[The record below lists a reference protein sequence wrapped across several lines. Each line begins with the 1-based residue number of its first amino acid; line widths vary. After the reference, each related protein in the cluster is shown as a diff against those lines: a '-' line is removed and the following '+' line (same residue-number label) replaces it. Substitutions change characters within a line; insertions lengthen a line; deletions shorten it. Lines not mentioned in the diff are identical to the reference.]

1 MIRKNFDN
9 YWDEMKQGG
18 TLDVRMLRMFEAVA
32 ESGNVTRAA
41 AQLGVTQSAVS
52 QAVTQIEQI
61 LGTPVFDRTQRPFKL
76 TPAGIALSR
85 RARHIV
91 EDIERLLSEVREA
104 DLASRP
110 AIRVGMIDSFAATA
124 GPAIAKRVTAAASQL
139 LMWSGLANSH
149 AQALLNRQLD
159 LIITSDTL
167 DDVDRIVRRAIFTEP
182 FILVVPAARKSEF
195 EGASLLQATQLAPFI
210 RFSARSHFGAVIERH
225 LRRSGHVPLPSL
237 EIDTADVVMAMV
249 GAGLGCAI
257 TTPLCV
263 LQGRAY
269 LSQIAMLPLPGVPLS
284 RTIYQLSREGEYEEM
299 AGHVFQASRN
309 VLENEIFPTLRQTI
323 PWLRGSM
330 ALC

>member
-1 MIRKNFDN
+1 MR
-9 YWDEMKQGG
+9 QGG
-18 TLDVRMLRMFEAVA
+18 TLDVRMLRIFEAVA
-32 ESGNVTRAA
+32 DSGNVSRAA
-41 AQLGVTQSAVS
+41 EKLGITQSAVS
-52 QAVTQIEQI
+52 QALNQVEHI
-61 LGTPVFDRTQRPFKL
+61 LGTAVFDRAHRPFKL

-91 EDIERLLSEVREA
+91 DDIDRLVSDVREA

-139 LMWSGLANSH
+139 LLWSGLANSH
-149 AQALLNRQLD
+149 AHALLNRQLD
-159 LIITSDTL
+159 LIVTSDTL
-167 DDVDRIVRRAIFTEP
+167 EDVDRIVRRAIFTEP
-182 FILVVPAARKSEF
+182 FIMVAPAARKKEF
-195 EGASLLQATQLAPFI
+195 EDASLLQAIQLAPFI

-249 GAGLGCAI
+249 AAGLGWAI

-269 LSQIAMLPLPGVPLS
+269 LQQIAILPLPGVPLS
-284 RTIYQLSREGEYEEM
+284 RSIHQLSREGEYEEM
-299 AGHVFQASRN
+299 AGHVFQTSRS
-309 VLENEIFPTLRQTI
+309 VLENDIFPLVREYI

>member
-1 MIRKNFDN
+1 MRRD
-9 YWDEMKQGG
+9 GA
-18 TLDVRMLRMFEAVA
+18 LDVRMLRVFEAAA
-32 ESGNVTRAA
+32 ESGNISRAA
-41 AQLGVTQSAVS
+41 EKLGMTQSAVS
-52 QAVTQIEQI
+52 QAVSQVEQI
-61 LGTPVFDRTQRPFKL
+61 LGTAVFDRSHRPFKL

-85 RARHIV
+85 RARQIV
-91 EDIERLLSEVREA
+91 EDVDRLVSDVREA

-139 LMWSGLANSH
+139 LLWSGLANSH

-167 DDVDRIVRRAIFTEP
+167 EDVDRIVRRPIFTEP
-182 FILVVPAARKSEF
+182 FILVVPASRKQEF
-195 EGASLLQATQLAPFI
+195 AQASLLQAIQLAPFI

-237 EIDTADVVMAMV
+237 EIDTADVVMSMV
-249 GAGLGCAI
+249 AAGVGWAI

-263 LQGRAY
+263 LQGRAS
-269 LSQIAMLPLPGVPLS
+269 LGQIALLPLPGVPLS

-299 AGHVFQASRN
+299 AGHVFQTSRS
-309 VLENEIFPTLRQTI
+309 VLENEIFPTVRQYM
-323 PWLRGSM
+323 PWVGSSL

>member
-1 MIRKNFDN
+1 MR
-9 YWDEMKQGG
+9 QGG
-18 TLDVRMLRMFEAVA
+18 TLDVRMLRIFEAVA
-32 ESGNVTRAA
+32 DSGNVSRAA
-41 AQLGVTQSAVS
+41 EKLGVTQSAVS
-52 QAVTQIEQI
+52 QALNQVEHI
-61 LGTPVFDRTQRPFKL
+61 LGTAVFDRAHRPFKL

-91 EDIERLLSEVREA
+91 DDIDRLVSDVREA

-139 LMWSGLANSH
+139 LLWSGLANSH
-149 AQALLNRQLD
+149 AHALLNRQLD
-159 LIITSDTL
+159 LIVTSDTL
-167 DDVDRIVRRAIFTEP
+167 EDVDRIVRRAIFTEP
-182 FILVVPAARKSEF
+182 FIMVAPAARKKEF
-195 EGASLLQATQLAPFI
+195 EDASLLQAIQLAPFI

-249 GAGLGCAI
+249 AAGLGWAI

-269 LSQIAMLPLPGVPLS
+269 LQQIAILPLPGVPLS
-284 RTIYQLSREGEYEEM
+284 RSIHQLSREGEYEEM
-299 AGHVFQASRN
+299 AGHVFQTSRS
-309 VLENEIFPTLRQTI
+309 VLENDIFPLVREYI

>member
-1 MIRKNFDN
+1 M
-9 YWDEMKQGG
+9 
-18 TLDVRMLRMFEAVA
+18 RMLRIFEAVA
-32 ESGNVTRAA
+32 DSGNVSRAA
-41 AQLGVTQSAVS
+41 ERLGVTQSAVS
-52 QAVTQIEQI
+52 QALNQIEHI
-61 LGTPVFDRTQRPFKL
+61 LETPVFDRSHRPFKL

-91 EDIERLLSEVREA
+91 DDIDRLISDVREA

-139 LMWSGLANSH
+139 LLWSGLANSH
-149 AQALLNRQLD
+149 AHALLNRQLD
-159 LIITSDTL
+159 LIVTSDTL

-182 FILVVPAARKSEF
+182 FIMVVPAARKKEF
-195 EGASLLQATQLAPFI
+195 EEASLLQATQLAPFI

-249 GAGLGCAI
+249 AAGLGWAI

-263 LQGRAY
+263 LQGRAS
-269 LSQIAMLPLPGVPLS
+269 LQQIAILPLPGVPLS

-299 AGHVFQASRN
+299 GGLVFQTSRS
-309 VLENEIFPTLRQTI
+309 VLENNIFPVVRETI

>member
-1 MIRKNFDN
+1 
-9 YWDEMKQGG
+9 
-18 TLDVRMLRMFEAVA
+18 MLRIFEAVA
-32 ESGNVTRAA
+32 DSGNVSRAA
-41 AQLGVTQSAVS
+41 EKLGITQSAVS
-52 QAVTQIEQI
+52 QALNQVEHI
-61 LGTPVFDRTQRPFKL
+61 LGTAVFDRAHRPFKL

-91 EDIERLLSEVREA
+91 DDIDRLVSDVREA

-139 LMWSGLANSH
+139 LLWSGLANSH
-149 AQALLNRQLD
+149 AHALLNRQLD
-159 LIITSDTL
+159 LIVTSDTL
-167 DDVDRIVRRAIFTEP
+167 EDVDRIVRRAIFTEP
-182 FILVVPAARKSEF
+182 FIMVAPAARKKEF
-195 EGASLLQATQLAPFI
+195 EDASLLQAIQLAPFI

-249 GAGLGCAI
+249 AAGLGWAI

-269 LSQIAMLPLPGVPLS
+269 LQQIAILPLPGVPLS
-284 RTIYQLSREGEYEEM
+284 RSIHQLSREGEYEEM
-299 AGHVFQASRN
+299 AGHVFQTSRS
-309 VLENEIFPTLRQTI
+309 VLENDIFPLVREYI